1 MRRPPLLG
9 AGFAVAL
16 AASYAAAQVP
26 SSQYPEG
33 AIPLMA
39 AATGTTAGATAT
51 LAAAPGKIN
60 YLCGIS
66 VTPGSATTA
75 IVITVTTTGFTNNFT
90 WSVGAPATAAGV
102 TGSPLNVSFNPC
114 VPSNTPNTAIT
125 VAAGALGA
133 GGAGQDVN
141 IAGYQR

>member
-1 MRRPPLLG
+1 MKKPLLLG

-26 SSQYPEG
+26 SSQFPEG
-33 AIPLMA
+33 AIPLTA

-51 LAAAPGKIN
+51 LVAAPGKIN

-66 VTPGSATTA
+66 VSPGSATTA
-75 IVITVTTTGFTNNFT
+75 IVITVTTTGLANNFS

-102 TGSPLNVSFNPC
+102 TGAPLTVPFTPC
-114 VPSNTPNTAIT
+114 LQASAGNAAVT
-125 VAAGALGA
+125 VVAGALGA
-133 GGAGQDVN
+133 GGAGQAVN
-141 IAGYQR
+141 IFGYAR